1 MTNRITNLMQWK
13 QTPRYGKLRDHDCD
27 RGVYVFRLDLRYAPS
42 EGTELAIWKLVERVG
57 DQSGYEAYLAQFPKG
72 RLAAA
77 AKVQIANFRPPTT
90 NEEDAELRRLRRER

>member
-27 RGVYVFRLDLRYAPS
+27 RGDYVFRLDLRYAPS

-57 DQSGYEAYLAQFPKG
+57 DQSGYEAYLA
-72 RLAAA
+72 
-77 AKVQIANFRPPTT
+77 
-90 NEEDAELRRLRRER
+90 